1 VNLSCNIVRISL
13 LCLENGVYSASVTV
27 PFFTSLLSPDL
38 VP

>member
-1 VNLSCNIVRISL
+1 VNLSCNVVRIPS
-13 LCLENGVYSASVTV
+13 LCLENGVYSARLTI